1 MPKAYFQMK
10 LTLYYILPKKRM
22 RIETFRST
30 LQQIPIEKARR
41 IRRIRD
47 PQSQLQS
54 LIGLKLVEYGLKQ
67 FGLRGFH
74 LKKLCYQH
82 NKPYIRNSSAFSITH
97 SQQCIACAISPH
109 SAIGVDV
116 EKIRNLSSSVIN
128 KYHLQ
133 SDDISPITAWTQ
145 KEAVLKVDPSN
156 NWSEVKNIVLNKG
169 TANFK
174 QSRYY
179 INSFTLEN
187 NYAVSVASKQPN
199 SKIKIKRVYF

>member
-1 MPKAYFQMK
+1 
-10 LTLYYILPKKRM
+10 M
-22 RIETFRST
+22 RIEAFRST

-54 LIGLKLVEYGLKQ
+54 LIGLKLVEDGLKQ
-67 FGLRGFH
+67 LGLRGFH
-74 LKKLCYQH
+74 LKKLNYRQ
-82 NKPYIRNSSAFSITH
+82 NKPYIRNLSAFSITH

-116 EKIRNLSSSVIN
+116 EKIRKLSSNVIN
-128 KYHLQ
+128 KYRLH
-133 SDDISPITAWTQ
+133 SDHISPITAWTQ
-145 KEAVLKVDPSN
+145 KEAVLKVDPAN
-156 NWSEVKNIVLNKG
+156 NLAEVKNIVLNKR
-169 TANFK
+169 TATFK
-174 QSRYY
+174 QCRYY

-187 NYAVSVASKQPN
+187 NYAVSIASKQPN